1 MFECEILD
9 FGRNGLAFSVVDGD
23 TVTEER
29 LEIPVIRKDYAGHSK
44 VVELKKQQKQ
54 RSSLPIYPQ
63 RKSFY
68 CVHSTSSKN
77 RIIKGTL
84 KQT

>member
-9 FGRNGLAFSVVDGD
+9 FGGNGLAFSVVDGD

-29 LEIPVIRKDYAGHSK
+29 LENPVIRKDYAGHRK
-44 VVELKKQQKQ
+44 VVELKKLQEQ

-63 RKSFY
+63 KEEFLL
-68 CVHSTSSKN
+68 CTQQ
-77 RIIKGTL
+77 L
-84 KQT
+84 

>member
-9 FGRNGLAFSVVDGD
+9 FGGNGLAFSVVDGD

-29 LEIPVIRKDYAGHSK
+29 FENPFIRKDYAGHKK
-44 VVELKKQQKQ
+44 VGELKKLQEQ

-68 CVHSTSSKN
+68 CVHSSSSNN